1 MKRYIHRYIKVL
13 AISCMT
19 TACNLDVTPPASLSV
34 DKFWKTEKDAWYALN
49 GCYTSMPSIDIFDE
63 MCTDNAHSHKP
74 WEGNMEL
81 VQQNGINTA
90 SPYGNYN
97 FTSVRQ
103 ANTFITHVEQCEMD
117 QELKERMKAEARF
130 FRAFAYLNL
139 TQYFGKVPLVTEELP
154 YDAPL
159 CPRNSKEEVRDFIL
173 TELEQVAD
181 ILPAS
186 YKGGYM
192 HEIGRVTKYAAL
204 SLRARAALYFGNYQE
219 AEKSAKAV
227 IESGQYDL
235 FKLSS
240 LTADQK
246 KEADEMDLYI
256 DFDEKGVDKT
266 NFILGMFSYES
277 LWLGEHATPKN
288 PEYILTREYMED
300 PKAYDPNRY
309 TYFIPQQMSI
319 LYGFSSY
326 EPMQDLV
333 DAYWNIDGKT
343 LPSPIS
349 VDERKTNYAT
359 IWNAAK
365 GLNDA
370 EFNEFARS
378 QRLMTYEYMKEFK
391 NRDSRLYASILFP
404 FKGWHETAIG
414 EHYFKWDPD
423 VVNKN
428 GNESWTGFSYRKMV
442 TLNPYKEGYYGSAD
456 DYPTIRYAEVLLTFA
471 EAHLMTT
478 GWDEQVRS
486 ALDKIRNRCGMPA
499 VPQNLTKQDAIDF
512 VRNERRIE
520 LAVEGHRFDDV
531 RRYGE
536 EYCQKYLNGPSTA
549 PDGSVVVNKKWDK
562 RLMLMPIPTS
572 AIDMNPLL
580 KDDQN
585 PGY

>member
-1 MKRYIHRYIKVL
+1 
-13 AISCMT
+13 
-19 TACNLDVTPPASLSV
+19 
-34 DKFWKTEKDAWYALN
+34 
-49 GCYTSMPSIDIFDE
+49 
-63 MCTDNAHSHKP
+63 
-74 WEGNMEL
+74 
-81 VQQNGINTA
+81 
-90 SPYGNYN
+90 
-97 FTSVRQ
+97 
-103 ANTFITHVEQCEMD
+103 
-117 QELKERMKAEARF
+117 
-130 FRAFAYLNL
+130 
-139 TQYFGKVPLVTEELP
+139 
-154 YDAPL
+154 
-159 CPRNSKEEVRDFIL
+159 
-173 TELEQVAD
+173 
-181 ILPAS
+181 
-186 YKGGYM
+186 
-192 HEIGRVTKYAAL
+192 
-204 SLRARAALYFGNYQE
+204 
-219 AEKSAKAV
+219 
-227 IESGQYDL
+227 
-235 FKLSS
+235 
-240 LTADQK
+240 
-246 KEADEMDLYI
+246 
-256 DFDEKGVDKT
+256 
-266 NFILGMFSYES
+266 
-277 LWLGEHATPKN
+277 
-288 PEYILTREYMED
+288 
-300 PKAYDPNRY
+300 
-309 TYFIPQQMSI
+309 
-319 LYGFSSY
+319 
-326 EPMQDLV
+326 MQDLV